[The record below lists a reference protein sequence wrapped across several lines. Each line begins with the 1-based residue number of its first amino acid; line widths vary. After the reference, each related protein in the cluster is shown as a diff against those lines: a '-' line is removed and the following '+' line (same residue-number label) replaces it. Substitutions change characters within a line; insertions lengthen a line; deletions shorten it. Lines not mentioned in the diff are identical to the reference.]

1 MKTYVIFDRK
11 SGDVLQTH
19 VRSDDHHGEM
29 QDLLRELRPESTPES
44 LDVLPVT
51 ERLVPGMS
59 YRVDTKVKKL
69 VAVDGT
75 KGTKGRGFG
84 AASIHRFE
92 DGPKDAQRIFVQV
105 KPETP

>member
-11 SGDVLQTH
+11 SGDVVQTH
-19 VRSDDHHGEM
+19 VRSDDRHGEM
-29 QDLLRELRPESTPES
+29 QDLLRELRPESKPDS

-51 ERLVPGMS
+51 ERLAPGMC

-75 KGTKGRGFG
+75 KGRGFG
-84 AASIHRFE
+84 AGSIHRIE
-92 DGPKDAQRIFVQV
+92 NGPKDAQRILVQV